1 MCTLLLLRL
10 VHKKDYAYNI
20 SKGYANQIVFRFVK
34 KETMQNYQ
42 GNSKAWSSLFIWKT
56 HTVRH
61 RTMMLEF
68 AKLTKSKKCG
78 I

>member
-1 MCTLLLLRL
+1 
-10 VHKKDYAYNI
+10 
-20 SKGYANQIVFRFVK
+20 
-34 KETMQNYQ
+34 MQNYQ

-68 AKLTKSKKCG
+68 AKLTKSKKVWHLK
-78 I
+78 IEHTNQKRLQMTNVKV